1 MNKTLFSC
9 CCILSI
15 YSCFSMNSDVI
26 ESDTSRK
33 TLRSSVISKINSIET
48 NIDMMRDLNC
58 AGIDKYIENK
68 NKEMSHLIEA
78 LNKHDELIILASKID
93 SSLEVASEL
102 RGYINDEVL
111 DKYIDI
117 KQKEYENVLS
127 ESYKA
132 LHD

>member
-9 CCILSI
+9 CCILSV

-33 TLRSSVISKINSIET
+33 TLRSSVVSKINSIET

-111 DKYIDI
+111 DKYIDV